1 MKTISAIKSENWVVP
16 VRLAIEI
23 TDEQWDKAAKESG
36 LTDEDDVAFYVIEKY
51 ESDEFDVSKAD
62 YYTELDY
69 AWTGSVPVDNT
80 GYDCLEVEAA

>member
-36 LTDEDDVAFYVIEKY
+36 LTDEDDVAFI
-51 ESDEFDVSKAD
+51 S
-62 YYTELDY
+62 
-69 AWTGSVPVDNT
+69 
-80 GYDCLEVEAA
+80 